1 MSRAVLS
8 KLSARLGVRCHATW
22 RTACKSKKTGVRSA
36 RSLLTFAIIVSL
48 QTLCACAGVFQHAAP
63 DQVMTYQVAV
73 AVNEMRVGSAECDV
87 TPEVGGYMG
96 GFSLAR
102 KSSAVGSPLMVRAL
116 VLEAGGR
123 RFAVIGID
131 SLGLMRDDIDYIKSG
146 LSNFANGDV
155 FVCSSHTH
163 AAPDPIGIWGY
174 YFLTSGRDRAY
185 IGRLRAAARRAVRDA
200 LANAAPAKWVRGQAL
215 LPCSGLVKNA
225 NRASVFDRRVSVMQA
240 VATTDNR
247 PLGTLLHFACHPEV
261 LPRRNTLISADFVGA
276 LCDEWR
282 RRDHGQAVFVNG
294 ALGAMISPDFQ
305 PRDMDG
311 VCAFAQSA
319 CDICEVALSDSQ
331 PMPVDQV
338 EVRRSDVY
346 LPMTSPAFLIGRT
359 TTALQRE
366 VYSGAARTS
375 VGYLRMGELEAVAI
389 PGEMEPALAEQ
400 MRGQLGR
407 PNLLVFGLCDDEV
420 GYLMREQDAVDP
432 LFAYERSMSPCRTAG
447 ERVRRALTGR

>member
-1 MSRAVLS
+1 MTNKRI
-8 KLSARLGVRCHATW
+8 
-22 RTACKSKKTGVRSA
+22 VRSTRLSRTLA
-36 RSLLTFAIIVSL
+36 VIVFL
-48 QTLCACAGVFQHAAP
+48 QSLCACAGVFQHAAP
-63 DQVMTYQVAV
+63 DEAMTYKVAV
-73 AVNEMRVGSAECDV
+73 AVSEMRVGSAECDV

-102 KSSAVGSPLMVRAL
+102 TSSAIGSPLMVRAL
-116 VLEAGGR
+116 VIEAGRR
-123 RFAVIGID
+123 RFAIIGID

-146 LSNFANGDV
+146 LAGFANGDV

-163 AAPDPIGIWGY
+163 AGPDPIGIWGY

-185 IGRLRAAARRAVRDA
+185 IARLRAAVRQAVTDA
-200 LANAAPAKWVRGQAL
+200 LAKTAPANWTRGQAL
-215 LPCSGLVKNA
+215 LPSSGLVKNA
-225 NRASVFDRRVSVMQA
+225 NRRSVFDRRVCVLQA
-240 VATTDNR
+240 VAKTDQR
-247 PLGTLLHFACHPEV
+247 PLGSLLHFACHPEV
-261 LPRRNTLISADFVGA
+261 LPRRNTLISADFVGE

-282 RRDHGQAVFVNG
+282 RRNHGQAVFVNG

-305 PRDMDG
+305 PRDMQG
-311 VCAFAQSA
+311 VRAFARSA
-319 CDICEVALSDSQ
+319 CDICEVALSASQ
-331 PMPVDQV
+331 PMPVDQIQ
-338 EVRRSDVY
+338 VRRSDVY
-346 LPMTSPAFLIGRT
+346 LPMVSTAFLLGRT

-375 VGYLRMGELEAVAI
+375 VGYLRMGDFEAVAI

-407 PNLLVFGLCDDEV
+407 PNLVVFGLCDDEV

-447 ERVRRALTGR
+447 ERVRHALTGR